1 MYKPD
6 NVSVIVFIAG
16 FILGMAILSYILINI
31 FTYSFDV
38 FFAKN
43 FKKFDSRFRE
53 KKLLL
58 YVDKKGKY
66 KMIVAEILLNNFSII
81 SKDVRE
87 KIIKKFSETNSN
99 VFSQPEGRSI
109 SMTIAESNI
118 SLILIKEHF
127 NEISQDLINEN
138 LKKFI
143 QYGAKRDKEMVSKIL
158 LDNFKSFPDE
168 LKKEIVSTLL
178 NENSNE
184 ISLNLSQVLLKYFL
198 DVPREIRGEMILNFS
213 NSKYLPVLENTIQT
227 ILYYF
232 FRIPSYIREQ
242 AILNYSR
249 DLEKCNPVYI
259 KEIIE
264 KYGRYIPKEK
274 TEEILKKLQ

>member
-127 NEISQDLINEN
+127 NEISQDLINEI